1 MSRRT
6 LLVYA
11 AIAAI
16 LAAAV
21 TFWFSSDAGGVSEE
35 ARRAS
40 RTRNRH
46 LWRTGRL
53 AFVPEI
59 AEQAFVPHPRIVAIA
74 PGIAQIVRDLG
85 CAHLLVGRHSAD
97 EWSDPHL
104 RVCCDP
110 QGIDYENLLA
120 AHPTHVFLQWGDN
133 PIPPRLSALAIE
145 KGWTVVNIPLLKLDD
160 ITHAVNTVHA
170 TIKPQELD
178 ALRWERAHTATDTP
192 DGRPSAQPSE
202 TERNFAIAQLLLLQ
216 RFEAALVPDETLA
229 DAGRILLL
237 YQGDGEQAT
246 GGGHPAAL
254 GPGSYHHD
262 LLLRLGGR
270 SAIAQGQP
278 FMPLDAEDIARLK
291 PDAIII
297 VRPRSSGAAQAIAAP
312 TTGELL
318 ASLGVVARLSI
329 PAVKNNRIAIIDEPM
344 SLIPGTNMAEVA
356 DHLRAI
362 LTRWAISAT
371 PDSR

>member
-1 MSRRT
+1 MNKRT
-6 LLVYA
+6 LLICA
-11 AIAAI
+11 AIAAV

-35 ARRAS
+35 TTRAT

-46 LWRTGRL
+46 PWRTGRL
-53 AFVPEI
+53 AFVPETV
-59 AEQAFVPHPRIVAIA
+59 EQAFVPHPRIVALA

-85 CAHLLVGRHSAD
+85 CAQLLVGRHSAD
-97 EWSDPHL
+97 EWSEPRL

-120 AHPTHVFLQWGDN
+120 ADPTHIFLQWGDN
-133 PIPPRLSALAIE
+133 PIPPRLTALAIE
-145 KGWTVVNIPLLKLDD
+145 RKWTVVNIPLLQLDD

-170 TIKPQELD
+170 AIQPQELD
-178 ALRWERAHTATDTP
+178 ALRWERAHTATNTP

-202 TERNFAIAQLLLLQ
+202 AEQNLAVAQLMLLQ

-229 DAGRILLL
+229 SAGRILLL

-246 GGGHPAAL
+246 GGGRPAAL

-270 SAIAQGQP
+270 TATTQGQV
-278 FMPLDAEDIARLK
+278 FMPLDGEDVARLA

-297 VRPRSSGAAQAIAAP
+297 IRPRSSGAAQASAAP

-318 ASLGVVARLSI
+318 ASLGVIARLNI
-329 PAVKNNRIAIIDEPM
+329 PAVRNNRIAIIDEPM

-362 LTRWAISAT
+362 LKRWAISAT